1 MSISVVENQFMWEQ
15 KYRPQSIDECILP
28 TKDKKKFKEVVKT
41 KQIKNM
47 LLVSTSPGTGKTT
60 VAKALTAETGASV
73 LFYNTA
79 DIGVATI
86 REEIRRFASS
96 MSIEGGRR
104 VVILDEFDRASA
116 DLQKALVS
124 FIEQYSSN
132 CSFILTANNEAAFIA
147 PIKSRFRTIKFS
159 DVEEERQDMMKQMI
173 KRSAAILDNEGVKY
187 NLKVV
192 ASLVKKNFPDFRSIV
207 VALEDNSV
215 DGVLD
220 EGVLD
225 VKTPDE
231 EIAELIEE
239 LKNKKFKYAREMAIK
254 WGSDYPSFIDRLYK
268 AIYKHVEPSSIPTA
282 IECIYENQYF
292 APQAVSK
299 EIHVVGLLVRLMVNV
314 RWK

>member
-1 MSISVVENQFMWEQ
+1 MISVVENQFMWEH
-15 KYRPQSIDECILP
+15 KYRPQTIDECILP
-28 TKDKKKFKEVVKT
+28 EKDKKKFKEVVKT

-47 LLVSTSPGTGKTT
+47 LLVSDSPGTGKTT
-60 VAKALTAETGASV
+60 VAKAITAETGASV
-73 LFYNTA
+73 IFYNTA

-86 REEIRRFASS
+86 REDIRRFASS
-96 MSIEGGRR
+96 MSLEGGRR

-116 DLQKALVS
+116 DLQKALAS

-147 PIKSRFRTIKFS
+147 PIISRFRTIKFS
-159 DVEEERQDMMKQMI
+159 DAHDERQSMMKQMI
-173 KRSAAILDNEGVKY
+173 KRSIAILENENIEY
-187 NLKVV
+187 NNKTI
-192 ASLVKKNFPDFRSIV
+192 AALVKKNFPDFRSIIM
-207 VALEDNSV
+207 AMEDNV
-215 DGVLD
+215 IDGKLD

-231 EIAELIEE
+231 EIEELITE
-239 LKNKKFKYAREMAIK
+239 LKGKKFKYAREMAIK
-254 WGSDYPSFIDRLYK
+254 WGTDYPVFINRLYQ
-268 AIYKHVEPSSIPTA
+268 AMYKHAEPSSIPTA